1 MNTLYSLSASLL
13 LVAGLCISTQVSAA
27 KNQTEQ
33 DGWALG
39 IDMRTVET
47 NWYHNN
53 TGGATTH
60 ENFDLLGVKGEYQMP
75 VTKLDQID
83 LDFTLGGTLFFVGD
97 YTGER
102 GISTYE
108 GDARGFEIDAAMQAG
123 FDAGAVKL
131 LGRVGGSLTII
142 TADAASDTALSP
154 YDEDFTH
161 TIPEIFGAVGVKFD
175 QFKFMG
181 ASSASLMYRF
191 TLVDLGASTDYYISG
206 DVESEGHSNSGI
218 FFTLNFR

>member
-1 MNTLYSLSASLL
+1 MKFKHPLSASLL
-13 LVAGLCISTQVSAA
+13 LMTGLFIATQVSAA

-60 ENFDLLGVKGEYQMP
+60 ESFDLLGVKGEYQMP
-75 VTKLDQID
+75 FTKLDQLD
-83 LDFTLGGTLFFVGD
+83 LDFTLGGTLFFAGS

-102 GISTYE
+102 GINTYE
-108 GDARGFEIDAAMQAG
+108 GDASGVEIDAAIQAG
-123 FDAGAVKL
+123 FDADTVEL

-142 TADAASDTALSP
+142 AASAAGDTAASP
-154 YDEDFTH
+154 YDEDFTVYV
-161 TIPEIFGAVGVKFD
+161 PEIYAAIGVKFN
-175 QFKFMG
+175 QINVMG
-181 ASSASLMYRF
+181 ATSASIMYRF
-191 TLVDLGASTDYYISG
+191 TLIELGASTDYYISG
-206 DVESEGHSNSGI
+206 DVESIEHSNSGI